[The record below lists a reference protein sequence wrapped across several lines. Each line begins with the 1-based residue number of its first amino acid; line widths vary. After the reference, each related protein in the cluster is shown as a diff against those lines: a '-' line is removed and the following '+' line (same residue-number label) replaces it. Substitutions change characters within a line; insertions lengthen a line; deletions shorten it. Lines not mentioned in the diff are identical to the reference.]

1 MGTRSGVCGIVQ
13 PIALIVEDDDK
24 LAEIFS
30 EAVKAAGFEAVVAV
44 DGRSALD
51 LLPSITPTLILLD
64 LHLPHISGS
73 DVLAAIRQ
81 EAHLQNS
88 VIMLTTADAWLAETL
103 RPEVDFVLLKPISFV
118 QLRHLAG
125 RLRPSSN
132 PSS

>member
-1 MGTRSGVCGIVQ
+1 MQ

-44 DGRSALD
+44 DGRSARD
-51 LLPSITPTLILLD
+51 LLPSTTPTLILLD
-64 LHLPHISGS
+64 LHLPDISGS

-88 VIMLTTADAWLAETL
+88 IIMLTTADAWLAETL
-103 RPEVDFVLLKPISFV
+103 RPEVDFVLMKPISYT
-118 QLRHLAG
+118 QLRDLAA

-132 PSS
+132 PTSS